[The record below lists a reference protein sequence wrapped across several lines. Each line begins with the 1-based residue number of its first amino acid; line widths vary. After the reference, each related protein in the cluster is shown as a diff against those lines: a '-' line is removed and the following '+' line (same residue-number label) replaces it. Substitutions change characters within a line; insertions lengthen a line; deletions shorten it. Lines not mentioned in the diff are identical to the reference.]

1 MKNIITITSLLAAG
15 TLAAGAAVP
24 TELLW
29 GFDFTNGT
37 LAASTGTVESLTGSG
52 RIDKTGGRFGT
63 GSYTT
68 TTENSTKL
76 SFTASGDTSSLA
88 EGSGSFTLSFH
99 AKYSSGLTNW
109 PVLAAFGAATNYQWK
124 LTPYKEGEL
133 NGHMV
138 LDRDGYTELATK
150 DLGTY
155 TPSTDWAH
163 YALTYNANAGKT
175 FSLYINGNLL
185 GTTSAAD
192 LTSSNQMKM
201 FAFGGKL
208 QSGNNSAVT
217 FSDIAIYKGVLASDQ
232 IKYLSANKANESAI
246 PEPSAFG
253 LLAGLGALALV
264 GARRR
269 RKTK

>member
-15 TLAAGAAVP
+15 TLAASAAIE
-24 TELLW
+24 TKLLW
-29 GFDFTNGT
+29 GFDFKDSNLT
-37 LAASTGTVESLTGSG
+37 ASTGTVENLSG
-52 RIDKTGGRFGT
+52 QGTINTSDGRFGA

-68 TTENSTKL
+68 TTSDSTKL

-99 AKYSSGLTNW
+99 AKYSSGLSNW
-109 PVLAAFGAATNYQWK
+109 PVLAAFGADSNWQWK
-124 LTPYKEGEL
+124 LTSYKEGDL
-133 NGHMV
+133 NGQMV
-138 LDRDGYTELATK
+138 LDRDGYTDLRTK
-150 DLGTY
+150 DLGPH
-155 TPSTDWAH
+155 TPSSGWAH
-163 YALTYNANAGKT
+163 YALTYNANSDKK
-175 FSLYINGNLL
+175 FSLYVNGNLL
-185 GTTSAAD
+185 GTTSATN
-192 LTSSNQMKM
+192 LTSPNPMKT

-208 QSGNNSAVT
+208 TNGNNSAVT
-217 FSDIAIYKGVLASDQ
+217 FSDIAIYKGVLAQDQ
-232 IKYLSANKANESAI
+232 ISYLSKNKANESAI

>member
-29 GFDFTNGT
+29 GFDFKSEN

-52 RIDKTGGRFGT
+52 TINTTGGRFGT

-68 TTENSTKL
+68 TTNDSTKL

-88 EGSGSFTLSFH
+88 EGNGSFTLSFH
-99 AKYSSGLTNW
+99 AQYSSGSTSW
-109 PVLAAFGAATNYQWK
+109 PVLAAFGAATDYQWK
-124 LTPYKEGEL
+124 LTYYSNDG
-133 NGHMV
+133 NMV
-138 LDRDGYTELATK
+138 LDKDGYG
-150 DLGTY
+150 DLNPKLIGSY
-155 TPSTDWAH
+155 TPSSDWAH
-163 YALTYNANAGKT
+163 YALTYNADKT
-175 FSLYINGNLL
+175 FSLYINGTLL
-185 GTTSAAD
+185 GTTGASSA
-192 LTSSNQMKM
+192 TSQNPMKM

-208 QSGNNSAVT
+208 QNGNNSAVT
-217 FSDIAIYKGVLASDQ
+217 FSDIAIYKGALASDQ
-232 IKYLSANKANESAI
+232 ISYLSKNKANESAI

>member
-15 TLAAGAAVP
+15 TLAASAAIE
-24 TELLW
+24 TQLLW
-29 GFDFTNGT
+29 GFDFTSGT
-37 LAASTGTVESLTGSG
+37 LAASTGTVDNLTGSG
-52 RIDKTGGRFGT
+52 TIDTAGGLFGA

-68 TTENSTKL
+68 TTDNSTKL
-76 SFTASGDTSSLA
+76 SFTAAGDTSSLA

-99 AKYSSGLTNW
+99 AKYSNGSSQW
-109 PVLAAFGAATNYQWK
+109 PILATFGAATNFQWK
-124 LTPYKEGEL
+124 LTYYVNDG
-133 NGHMV
+133 NMV
-138 LDRDGYTELATK
+138 LDKDGYQ
-150 DLGTY
+150 DLNPKLIGSY
-155 TPSTDWAH
+155 TPSSDWAH
-163 YALTYNANAGKT
+163 YALTYNADKT
-175 FSLYINGNLL
+175 FSLYIDGTLL
-185 GTTSAAD
+185 GTTGASSA
-192 LTSSNQMKM
+192 TSSNPMKM

-208 QSGNNSAVT
+208 QNDNNSAVT
-217 FSDIAIYKGVLASDQ
+217 FSDIAIYKGALELDQ

>member
-15 TLAAGAAVP
+15 TLAASAAVP
-24 TELLW
+24 TQLLW
-29 GFDFTNGT
+29 GFDFKSEN

-52 RIDKTGGRFGT
+52 TINTTGGRFGA

-68 TTENSTKL
+68 TTDNSTKL

-88 EGSGSFTLSFH
+88 EGDGSFTLSFH
-99 AKYSSGLTNW
+99 AKDFSSSDNW
-109 PVLAAFGAATNYQWK
+109 PVLAAFGVNSRYQWK
-124 LTPYKEGEL
+124 LSYYKVGEQS
-133 NGHMV
+133 GHMV

-150 DLGTY
+150 DFGTY

-175 FSLYINGNLL
+175 FSLYINGTLL
-185 GTTSAAD
+185 GTTSAAN
-192 LTSSNQMKM
+192 LTSSNPMKT

-208 QSGNNSAVT
+208 QNGNNSAVT
-217 FSDIAIYKGVLASDQ
+217 FSDIAIYKGALESDQ

>member
-24 TELLW
+24 TKLLW
-29 GFDFTNGT
+29 GFDFTSDN
-37 LAASTGTVESLTGSG
+37 LAASTGTVENLTGSG
-52 RIDKTGGRFGT
+52 TIDTTGGRFGT

-68 TTENSTKL
+68 TTDNSTKL

-88 EGSGSFTLSFH
+88 EGNGSFTLSFH

-109 PVLAAFGAATNYQWK
+109 PVLAAFGAATGYQWK
-124 LTPYKEGEL
+124 LTYYSNDG
-133 NGHMV
+133 NMV
-138 LDRDGYTELATK
+138 LDRDGYTNLTTK
-150 DLGTY
+150 DLGAY

-163 YALTYNANAGKT
+163 YALTYNADKT

-185 GTTSAAD
+185 GTTSAAN
-192 LTSSNQMKM
+192 LTSTNPMKM

-208 QSGNNSAVT
+208 QNGNNSAVT
-217 FSDIAIYKGVLASDQ
+217 FSDIAIYKGALRSDQ

>member
-15 TLAAGAAVP
+15 TLAAGAAIE
-24 TELLW
+24 TKLLW
-29 GFDFTNGT
+29 GFDFTSET
-37 LAASTGTVESLTGSG
+37 LAASTGTVENLAGLRT
-52 RIDKTGGRFGT
+52 IDTMGGRFGA

-68 TTENSTKL
+68 TTDNSTKL

-88 EGSGSFTLSFH
+88 EGNGSFTLSFH
-99 AKYSSGLTNW
+99 AKYSSGSSQW
-109 PVLAAFGAATNYQWK
+109 PILATFGAATGWQWK
-124 LTPYKEGEL
+124 LTHYANKG
-133 NGHMV
+133 NMV
-138 LDRDGYTELATK
+138 LDRDGYQ
-150 DLGTY
+150 DLNPKLIGSY
-155 TPSTDWAH
+155 TPSSDWAH
-163 YALTYNANAGKT
+163 YALTYNADKT

-185 GTTSAAD
+185 GTTGASSA
-192 LTSSNQMKM
+192 TSTNPMKM

-208 QSGNNSAVT
+208 SSGDNSAVT

>member
-15 TLAAGAAVP
+15 TLAASAAVP
-24 TELLW
+24 TQLLW
-29 GFDFTNGT
+29 GFDFTSDN
-37 LAASTGTVESLTGSG
+37 LAASTGTVENLTGSG
-52 RIDKTGGRFGT
+52 TIDTTGGRFGT

-68 TTENSTKL
+68 TTDNSTKL

-99 AKYSSGLTNW
+99 AKYLSGSTSW
-109 PVLAAFGAATNYQWK
+109 PVLAAFGAATGYQWK
-124 LTPYKEGEL
+124 LTRYA
-133 NGHMV
+133 NGGTMV
-138 LDRDGYTELATK
+138 LDRDGYTELSTK
-150 DLGTY
+150 DLGAY

-163 YALTYNANAGKT
+163 YALTYNADKT

-185 GTTSAAD
+185 GTTSVAN
-192 LTSSNQMKM
+192 LTSSNPMKT

-208 QSGNNSAVT
+208 QNGNNSAVT
-217 FSDIAIYKGVLASDQ
+217 FSDIAIYKGALASDQ
-232 IKYLSANKANESAI
+232 IKYLSANKANDSAI

>member
-15 TLAAGAAVP
+15 TLAASAAVP
-24 TELLW
+24 TKLLW
-29 GFDFTNGT
+29 GFDFKSET
-37 LAASTGTVESLTGSG
+37 LTASTGTVENLSGSG
-52 RIDKTGGRFGT
+52 TINTTGGRFGT

-68 TTENSTKL
+68 TTDNSTKL
-76 SFTASGDTSSLA
+76 SFTAGGDTSSLA
-88 EGSGSFTLSFH
+88 EGNGSFTLSFH
-99 AKYSSGLTNW
+99 AQYSSGLTNW
-109 PVLAAFGAATNYQWK
+109 PVLAAFGVNNSYQWK
-124 LTPYKEGEL
+124 LSPYKEGAL

-138 LDRDGYTELATK
+138 LDRDGYTDLTTK

-155 TPSTDWAH
+155 TPSEDWAH
-163 YALTYNANAGKT
+163 YALTYNANKT

-185 GTTSAAD
+185 GTTSVAN
-192 LTSSNQMKM
+192 LTSPNQMKM
-201 FAFGGKL
+201 FAFGGRL
-208 QSGNNSAVT
+208 QGGNNSAVT
-217 FSDIAIYKGVLASDQ
+217 FSDIAIYKGALASDQ